1 MVLYQKKSSAS
12 LIAIAVACYANAP
25 LDLDSI
31 TVTASKREEIRAEV
45 PTAVKTITQ
54 KEIELFNPQTSA
66 DLLTINDGVY
76 NQKSQQAGGS
86 PMIRG
91 FNANRILITV
101 DGVRMNNLIYRAG
114 NLQNVLSVDPN
125 TVENAQVIYGPAS
138 VIYGSDAMGGVMSFT
153 SKSPQ
158 LNDSVRFS
166 PLGMFRYSSAN
177 KEKTVSGSAEISGK
191 RIGNRFGI
199 SASQFGE
206 LTMGKNGDHYEFYNR
221 DHYQEMRTRPDGTKF
236 DTTLINPDPSELV
249 GTAYNQINLNNVF
262 LFKLS
267 QTATLKNSTY
277 FSTTSDAPRSDRLFI
292 YKNDSTLTN
301 AEWYYGPQQWFM
313 NTLSAEIVSDNPIF
327 TTMNVTGSYQN
338 YEESRHDRKMG
349 KTDLRHQ
356 VEKVNVF
363 SLNLDFDRE
372 FSEKQTLFYGIE
384 LLGNTLESTAWK
396 ENIFTGDSAITRARY
411 PMGDNFYGAGGVY
424 AQLKSNWSDKITTV
438 GGARFSYSYLNSE
451 FGKTRELFESPLPEN
466 LKFKSGTVTGTAG
479 VSYHPSEKIT
489 IRTNLSSGYRAPNVD
504 DAGKFFD
511 QEGNALRM
519 PSSGDIVPEKSYNAD
534 LGFDLKPFDK
544 LSIETTG
551 FITRAVDFL
560 AVAPAT
566 TPNGESFV
574 VEGSDTLILYAM
586 KNYDGARIWGG
597 TGSVAWNFV
606 APLTLKSSL
615 TAIQGLTQDGAED
628 LPVSTVPP
636 IFGATHLQFEH
647 KKVTADA
654 YANYN
659 FRKEVGTN
667 FDDMTI
673 DDPERPNLPLDESG
687 TPHLP
692 GWVTFNL
699 KGSVD
704 ILPFLTIDAGVEN
717 IGDLAY
723 RPFRSEIAGMGRN
736 FYAAIRVKR

>member
-1 MVLYQKKSSAS
+1 MVYVHKKSSAI
-12 LIAIAVACYANAP
+12 LIAIAVACYANTP
-25 LDLDSI
+25 VDLDTL
-31 TVTASKREEIRAEV
+31 TVTASKREEVRAEV
-45 PTAVKTITQ
+45 PSTVKTVTK
-54 KEIELFNPQTSA
+54 KEIEFFNPQNSG

-125 TVENAQVIYGPAS
+125 MLETAQVIYGPSS

-158 LNDSVRFS
+158 LGDSVRFAPS
-166 PLGMFRYSSAN
+166 GMFRYSTAN
-177 KEKTVSGSAEISGK
+177 SEKTVSGSAEISGK
-191 RIGNRFGI
+191 RIGNRFGV

-206 LTMGKNGDHYEFYNR
+206 LTMGKNGDFYQFYNR
-221 DHYQEMRTRPDGTKF
+221 DHFQEMQTRPDGTKF
-236 DTTLINPDPSELV
+236 DTTLVNPDPSQLI
-249 GTAYNQINLNNVF
+249 GTAYNQLNLNNVF
-262 LFKLS
+262 LFKP
-267 QTATLKNSTY
+267 TPTVTLKNSTI
-277 FSTTSDAPRSDRLFI
+277 FSTTSDAPRSDRLFA
-292 YKNDSTLTN
+292 YKHDSTLAN

-313 NTLSAEIVSDNPIF
+313 NALSANIVSDNSLF
-327 TTMNVTGSYQN
+327 TAMNITGSYQN
-338 YEESRHDRKMG
+338 YTESRHDRKMG
-349 KTDLRHQ
+349 KSELRHQ

-363 SLNLDFDRE
+363 ALNLDLDRH
-372 FSEKQTLFYGIE
+372 FSDKQTLFYGIE
-384 LLGNTLESTAWK
+384 LLGNTLESTAWN
-396 ENIFTGDSAITRARY
+396 ENIFTGDTAVTRARY
-411 PMGDNFYGAGGVY
+411 PMGDNLYGAGGVY
-424 AQLKSNWSDKITTV
+424 VQVKSNWSDKITTV

-451 FGKTRELFESPLPEN
+451 FGKTRELFDSPLPEN

-489 IRTNLSSGYRAPNVD
+489 LRTNFSSGYRAPNVD

-511 QEGNALRM
+511 QEGDVLRV
-519 PSSGDIVPEKSYNAD
+519 PSSADISPEKSFNAD
-534 LGFDLKPFDK
+534 LGIDLKPIKTLTF
-544 LSIETTG
+544 ETTG

-566 TPNGESFV
+566 LANGESTV
-574 VEGSDTLILYAM
+574 ITGSDTLSVYAM
-586 KNYDGARIWGG
+586 QNYDGARIWGG
-597 TGSVAWNFV
+597 TGSVEWNFV
-606 APLTLKSSL
+606 SPLTFKSSI
-615 TAIQGLTQDGAED
+615 TAIQGLTQGGETD
-628 LPVSTVPP
+628 LPQTTVPP
-636 IFGATHLQFEH
+636 IFGSTHLLFEG
-647 KKVTADA
+647 KKITADA

-659 FRKEVGTN
+659 FRKDLGTGPA
-667 FDDMTI
+667 DMTA

-699 KGSVD
+699 KGSVTVF
-704 ILPFLTIDAGVEN
+704 PFLTIDAGIEN

-723 RPFRSEIAGMGRN
+723 RSFRSDIPGMGRN